1 MLDKIKKELTDTFDK
16 ILKSLQANLGKVRT
30 GRANPAVLDGLQV
43 EYYGSQSPL
52 KNVAQVSVPE
62 ARLLQIQ
69 PFDKA
74 MIPAI
79 EKSILAANL
88 GMTPTN
94 DGNVVRIP
102 FAQLTE
108 DKRKILVKDVKKFGE
123 DAKVALRNLRRDQNE
138 VVKKAEKDKKVSE
151 DESKKIQQEIQN
163 IVDKH
168 AKQIDDLVNGKE
180 KEVMTI

>member
-1 MLDKIKKELTDTFDK
+1 MFDKIKKDLADTFDK
-16 ILKSLQANLGKVRT
+16 ILKSLQANLAKVRT

-52 KNVAQVSVPE
+52 KSVAQVSVPE

-69 PFDKA
+69 PFDKS

-151 DESKKIQQEIQN
+151 DEAKKIQTDIQN
-163 IVDKH
+163 IVDKYS
-168 AKQIDDLVNGKE
+168 KQIDDLVNGKE

>member
-1 MLDKIKKELTDTFDK
+1 MLDKIKKDLSGAFEK
-16 ILKSLQANLGKVRT
+16 IFKTLQTNLLRVRT
-30 GRANPAVLDGLQV
+30 GRANPSVLDGLV
-43 EYYGSQSPL
+43 VDYYGSQSPL
-52 KNVAQVSVPE
+52 KTVAQVSVPE

-69 PFDKA
+69 PFDKS

-108 DKRKILVKDVKKFGE
+108 DKRKTLVKDVKKIGE
-123 DAKVALRNLRRDQNE
+123 DIKVALRNLRRDQNE
-138 VVKKAEKDKKVSE
+138 LVKKAEKDKKISE
-151 DESKKIQQEIQN
+151 DDSKKWQQEIQT
-163 IVDKH
+163 IIDKYT
-168 AKQIDDLVNGKE
+168 KQIDEQVNAKE